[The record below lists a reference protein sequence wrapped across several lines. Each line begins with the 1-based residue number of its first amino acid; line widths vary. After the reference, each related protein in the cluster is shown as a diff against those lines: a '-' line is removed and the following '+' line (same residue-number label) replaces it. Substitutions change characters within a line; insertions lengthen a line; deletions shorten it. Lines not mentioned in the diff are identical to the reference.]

1 MDLLLFEVLEAA
13 SLDATPWPQLGCCQ
27 VARPVVVVAVGAC
40 MPSSGWACREG
51 GAVEALPIP
60 VRRRGRM
67 SYFVGFDKLG
77 TRGTANTQHGLA
89 VGACRLE
96 RGGRQGEGSRR
107 SSPCAPPNF
116 NFNAEDVI

>member
-1 MDLLLFEVLEAA
+1 M
-13 SLDATPWPQLGCCQ
+13 
-27 VARPVVVVAVGAC
+27 VAVAGGAC

-60 VRRRGRM
+60 IRRRGRM
-67 SYFVGFDKLG
+67 SYFVGLE
-77 TRGTANTQHGLA
+77 RRETANTQHGLA

-96 RGGRQGEGSRR
+96 RGGRQGERSRR

-116 NFNAEDVI
+116 NINAEDVVYALSHLRAQEQLSFFGERNVEVCKLIQAKSSRR